1 MICTSCNATVPDTAR
16 FCTHCGAQLIS
27 SATASASMPTIPP
40 TPAAPS
46 VSNGLPI
53 PDLPPAPGMTNPS
66 TPAAATVPSAAAN
79 AGTPYYPPA
88 PAASSARTS
97 NSPLGDV
104 EENLAVL
111 SGFVA
116 SNAIS
121 VLLALLIVVA
131 LVAGLR
137 WWGLIPVA
145 IFLFALYAGAAYV
158 GDKPCG
164 FETSLRDAFK
174 NDGSGQTQIQPQTQ
188 TSAIPANNIASTSG
202 MMPSTVPPAPS
213 AAPATT
219 MTTMQAIPS
228 PDAAAMTA
236 ATPTAAAT
244 MPATPMGQQ
253 QPMQQIPATGAPQTI
268 IIQTA
273 PEKKSNGVGTAGFVL
288 SLMSILFS
296 WTLIGGAVIWILGLV
311 LSFIGMFRK
320 PRGLAITGFILCLPS
335 LILIIVLF
343 TTLGHTFGLFS

>member
-1 MICTSCNATVPDTAR
+1 
-16 FCTHCGAQLIS
+16 
-27 SATASASMPTIPP
+27 MP
-40 TPAAPS
+40 
-46 VSNGLPI
+46 
-53 PDLPPAPGMTNPS
+53 
-66 TPAAATVPSAAAN
+66 
-79 AGTPYYPPA
+79 
-88 PAASSARTS
+88 
-97 NSPLGDV
+97 
-104 EENLAVL
+104 
-111 SGFVA
+111 GFVA
-116 SNAIS
+116 SNAIC

-164 FETSLRDAFK
+164 FETSLREAFT
-174 NDGSGQTQIQPQTQ
+174 NDGTAQTQPQPQTQ
-188 TSAIPANNIASTSG
+188 ASAIPANSIANTG
-202 MMPSTVPPAPS
+202 AMMPSTIPPAPG
-213 AAPATT
+213 ATPAT
-219 MTTMQAIPS
+219 MMATMQSIPS
-228 PDAAAMTA
+228 PDTAAMTA
-236 ATPTAAAT
+236 ATMPTTTAT

-253 QPMQQIPATGAPQTI
+253 QPMQQIPVTGAPQTI

>member
-1 MICTSCNATVPDTAR
+1 M
-16 FCTHCGAQLIS
+16 
-27 SATASASMPTIPP
+27 MP
-40 TPAAPS
+40 
-46 VSNGLPI
+46 
-53 PDLPPAPGMTNPS
+53 
-66 TPAAATVPSAAAN
+66 
-79 AGTPYYPPA
+79 
-88 PAASSARTS
+88 
-97 NSPLGDV
+97 
-104 EENLAVL
+104 
-111 SGFVA
+111 GFVA
-116 SNAIS
+116 SNAIC

-158 GDKPCG
+158 GDKPCR
-164 FETSLRDAFK
+164 FETSLREAFA
-174 NDGSGQTQIQPQTQ
+174 NDGTAQTQPQSQTQ
-188 TSAIPANNIASTSG
+188 ASAIPANSIANTG
-202 MMPSTVPPAPS
+202 AMMPSTIPPTPGAT
-213 AAPATT
+213 PAT
-219 MTTMQAIPS
+219 MMATMQSIPS
-228 PDAAAMTA
+228 PDTAAMT
-236 ATPTAAAT
+236 AAT
-244 MPATPMGQQ
+244 MPATPMAQQ
-253 QPMQQIPATGAPQTI
+253 QPVQQIPATGAPQTI